1 MITGPPS
8 ALVHSQDSTLGDP
21 LVFPF
26 LDYEEYGHRVN
37 NDEKGPYLC
46 YIQGT
51 FTVWMGSSLGLL
63 MTAELP
69 LYFGYCVLLVIIM
82 VNSGEICVC
91 SQLEELL
98 QASDSTNFHL
108 VFFSSP
114 LPPALPAAI
123 TQFLMIH
130 NV

>member
-1 MITGPPS
+1 M
-8 ALVHSQDSTLGDP
+8 STISYSTQSGLYLGDP

-26 LDYEEYGHRVN
+26 LDHEEYCHRAN
-37 NDEKGPYLC
+37 SYEKGPYLRD
-46 YIQGT
+46 IQGT
-51 FTVWMGSSLGLL
+51 LAVWIGNSLGLP

-69 LYFGYCVLLVIIM
+69 LYLGYCVLLVIIM

-98 QASDSTNFHL
+98 QPSDSTNFHL

-114 LPPALPAAI
+114 LPPALSAAI